1 MENEIDKTLIETIE
15 QIKKDIL
22 STRNRILEN
31 ANNELLNLYFR
42 IEKVLWRIRDR
53 FNSGATVSGTFAM
66 DS

>member
-42 IEKVLWRIRDR
+42 IENVL
-53 FNSGATVSGTFAM
+53 
-66 DS
+66 

>member
-42 IEKVLWRIRDR
+42 IEKVL
-53 FNSGATVSGTFAM
+53 
-66 DS
+66 